1 MNQLIPQA
9 MQSFRQCV
17 LDADAKMV
25 RWPELELPMGFQV
38 RDEIP
43 IRLTRRE
50 AAGPSDSNR
59 LRGFGAESMILPYIR
74 CHSILGSV
82 FLFDCL
88 ASI

>member
-1 MNQLIPQA
+1 MNQLIPRA

-17 LDADAKMV
+17 LNAGVKMV

-38 RDEIP
+38 RDEFP

-50 AAGPSDSNR
+50 GEGPSDSNR
-59 LRGFGAESMILPYIR
+59 LRGFGAESMILPCIR

-82 FLFDCL
+82 YPLDYL
-88 ASI
+88 G